1 MTTEQVEESIG
12 VGELLRNGE
21 VVRRVR
27 YRIAVHQP
35 TLGPGG
41 LPVPSLRRIEGE
53 LDFDGPQLP
62 SDLVGAERSLRLD
75 DGRRLGITV
84 KDGEGRFESCRHWI
98 GGGCGCC

>member
-1 MTTEQVEESIG
+1 M
-12 VGELLRNGE
+12 GELSRNGE

-27 YRIAVHQP
+27 YRIAVYQP

-41 LPVPSLRRIEGE
+41 LPIPSLRRIEGE
-53 LDFDGPQLP
+53 LDFEGRRLP
-62 SDLVGAERSLRLD
+62 AELVGADLSLRLD

-84 KDGEGRFESCRHWI
+84 TDEEGRFEACRHGI